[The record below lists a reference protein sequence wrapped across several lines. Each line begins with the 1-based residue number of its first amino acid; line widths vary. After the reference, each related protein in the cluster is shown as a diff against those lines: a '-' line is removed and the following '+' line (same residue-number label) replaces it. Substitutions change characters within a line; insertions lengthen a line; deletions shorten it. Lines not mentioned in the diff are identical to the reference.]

1 VTSGAFSPMLGCGI
15 GIGLV
20 RPEKAAIGAPLTIRH
35 DNVSMEATVC
45 DLPFYKGGS
54 LRS

>member
-1 VTSGAFSPMLGCGI
+1 MLGCGI

-20 RPEKAAIGAPLTIRH
+20 RPEAAVTGAPLTIRH
-35 DNVSMEATVC
+35 GNVSMEATVC
-45 DLPFYKGGS
+45 DLPFYREGS